1 MTVGEDL
8 IAVGDALITVGD
20 DAAGNRQCWATCQAT
35 GWRSVDGGVTW
46 QVVPADTVG
55 GTMTS
60 VAALP
65 NGTLVSVGRTV
76 DDRGSPSTAAWV
88 SPRGYSD

>member
-20 DAAGNRQCWATCQAT
+20 DAAGNGQCWATCQAT
-35 GWRSVDGGVTW
+35 GWRSMDGGVTW

-65 NGTLVSVGRTV
+65 KGTLVSVGRTV

-88 SPRGYSD
+88 SPRSYSD